1 MSLAAPILPQAVDGQ
16 VSYQKIQTEGGLQYL
31 IPSYSNLA
39 LGDNIRVILNGNE
52 VASIILNNSNMNF
65 PISGFAPQNAVQY
78 GINTVYY
85 YITDFIGNISVSAP
99 VSVVIDTTPGFLTVD
114 VITDHVQANSGDTV
128 HLRYYLES
136 WQGFPIGLA
145 PLSFT
150 LSGTAVPIP
159 PIGSTNSRGE
169 FDLRITN
176 VYPQFVT
183 VQCFL
188 TSNANVKNNTDVTFT
203 P

>member
-16 VSYQKIQTEGGLQYL
+16 VSFQRIQTEGGLQYL
-31 IPSYSNLA
+31 IPPYQNPA
-39 LGDNIRVILNGNE
+39 LGDSIKVILNGNE
-52 VASIILNNSNMNF
+52 VANIILTNNNMNF
-65 PISGFAPQNAVQY
+65 PILGFASKNFVQY
-78 GINTVYY
+78 GVNTIYY
-85 YITDFIGNISVSAP
+85 FISDFIGNISVSAP

-114 VITDHVQANSGDTV
+114 VITDRVRANSGDAV

-159 PIGSTNSRGE
+159 PTGSTNSRGE

-188 TSNANVKNNTDVTFT
+188 TSNTNVKNNTDVTFT
-203 P
+203 L